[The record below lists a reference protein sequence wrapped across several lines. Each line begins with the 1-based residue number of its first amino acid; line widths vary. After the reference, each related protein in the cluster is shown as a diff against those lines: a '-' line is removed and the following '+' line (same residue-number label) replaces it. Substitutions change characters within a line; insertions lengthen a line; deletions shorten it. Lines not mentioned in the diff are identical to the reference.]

1 MWIPTRVVSA
11 AAVVMLVLG
20 ACGGEEGLTPA
31 PTLGPGAETPGA
43 AIEELVVFLKQPDF
57 GAAASLIVPGQSALA
72 ALSEGATTSQV
83 ASALENGDIEIASN
97 FWSGF
102 AQGLGSLLDGEFVTG
117 SGVSEVVDGVEFH
130 IIELGPASGD
140 SQRVALRDVDGWRI
154 DLFASFG
161 GTLAERMTPPVEL
174 LLTSSQPE
182 ATQVLL
188 GLRDVVPSLKLA
200 LAEPGLSAPAA
211 QALASLI
218 EMATRLD

>member
-1 MWIPTRVVSA
+1 MRIPTRVFNA
-11 AAVVMLVLG
+11 AAVMLMVLG
-20 ACGGEEGLTPA
+20 ACGGDEGSTPA
-31 PTLGPGAETPGA
+31 PTLGPGAETPVA
-43 AIEELVVFLKQPDF
+43 AVDELVVLLKQPDF

-83 ASALENGDIEIASN
+83 AGALESGDIEVASN

-102 AQGLGSLLDGEFVTG
+102 AQGLGSLLDGEFVTE
-117 SGVSEVVDGVEFH
+117 SGVDEVVDGVEFH

-140 SQRVALRDVDGWRI
+140 TRRIALRNIDGWRI

-161 GTLAERMTPPVEL
+161 GTLAERLTAPVEL